1 MRITEEFKN
10 DVIAAND
17 IVDVVSHYVQL
28 KRSGS
33 NMSGLCPFHREK
45 TPSFSVSPSL
55 QIFKCFGCGVGGNVI
70 DFIMRIENLDFV
82 DAIAHLADRA
92 GLRMP
97 EPTVG
102 NSAVSEDRDVYYRMN
117 VDAAKYFHR
126 TLLSDD
132 GKAGLD
138 YFKKRQLSMET
149 IVKYGL
155 GFAPDGWNGLR
166 DELLKKGYTEE
177 QMVKNGLASKSE
189 RGSVYDKFRNRAM
202 FPIFDVRGRVI
213 AFGGRVLDDSKP
225 KYLNS
230 PDTPVFNKSKHLF
243 SLNFAKTVQSK
254 RLVLVEGYMDV
265 IGLANHGVPFAI
277 ASLGTALTSDQ
288 ARLLAKYCQEVVVC
302 YDTDNAGRMATLRA
316 LEVLRPFC
324 EKVRVVSVDKGK
336 DPDEYVR
343 ERGAEAFLNLLDEA
357 VDQTAYQINLAREKV
372 DLDNLD
378 EKVSFLNETADILVK
393 IDNAVKREA
402 YLQKVANETGMNVEA
417 LRAELAKRD
426 RRVQQMVDRSQE
438 RKRDN
443 SSVSPAGSTL
453 QRKAERLLI
462 GLCCQDAAVMKWL
475 VSKHETNCFE
485 DSVAKKLAQR
495 LFDEKIVD
503 PPLLLEGF
511 EGKERESASG
521 ILCYQAGYEN
531 HIVAAEQLLSTIKK
545 AKLENEINNLAAGGN
560 LEELKAL
567 IEKRRKNGGLSVDTN
582 EREEK

>member
-97 EPTVG
+97 EPTAG
-102 NSAVSEDRDVYYRMN
+102 NNVVSEDRDVYYRMN

-126 TLLSDD
+126 TLLSDE

-426 RRVQQMVDRSQE
+426 RRVQQMADRSQE

-475 VSKHETNCFE
+475 ISRQETNCFE
-485 DSVAKKLAQR
+485 DDIAKKLAQR

-511 EGKERESASG
+511 EDKEREIASG

-545 AKLENEINNLAAGGN
+545 AKLEHEINDMAADGNLA
-560 LEELKAL
+560 ELKAL
-567 IEKRRKNGGLSVDTN
+567 IEKRRKNGGASADTN
-582 EREEK
+582 EREEN

>member
-28 KRSGS
+28 KRSAS
-33 NMSGLCPFHREK
+33 NMLGLCPFHREK

-82 DAIAHLADRA
+82 DAVAHLADRA

-97 EPTVG
+97 EPTAAGAV
-102 NSAVSEDRDVYYRMN
+102 VSEDKDVYYRMN
-117 VDAAKYFHR
+117 VDAAKFFHR
-126 TLLSDD
+126 TLLSDE
-132 GKAGLD
+132 GKTGLE

-166 DELLKKGYTEE
+166 DDLVKKGYTEE
-177 QMVKNGLASKSE
+177 QMIKNGLASKSE
-189 RGSVYDKFRNRAM
+189 RGSVYDKFRNRVM

-243 SLNFAKTVQSK
+243 SLNFAKTIQSK

-265 IGLANHGVPFAI
+265 IGLANHGIPFAI

-288 ARLLAKYCQEVVVC
+288 ARLLSKYCQEVVVC
-302 YDTDNAGRMATLRA
+302 YDTDSAGRMATLRA

-336 DPDEYVR
+336 DPDEYVK
-343 ERGAEAFLNLLDEA
+343 ERGADAFLNLLDEA

-372 DLDNLD
+372 DLENLD
-378 EKVSFLNETADILVK
+378 EKVSFLNEIADILVR

-402 YLQKVANETGMNVEA
+402 YLQKAANETGINIEA
-417 LRAELAKRD
+417 LRAELTKRD
-426 RRVQQMVDRSQE
+426 RRVKQTAERSQE
-438 RKRDN
+438 QKRDN
-443 SSVSPAGSTL
+443 SSVSPSGGTL
-453 QRKAERLLI
+453 RRKAERLLI
-462 GLCCQDAAVMKWL
+462 GLCCQDPAIMKWL
-475 VSKHETNCFE
+475 VSQHATDCFE
-485 DSVAKKLAQR
+485 DVVAQKLAHR
-495 LFDEKIVD
+495 LFVEKISD
-503 PPLLLEGF
+503 PPLLLEGL
-511 EGKERESASG
+511 EGKEREVASG
-521 ILCYQAGYEN
+521 ILCYHAGYEN
-531 HIVAAEQLLSTIKK
+531 HIAAATQLLSTIQK
-545 AKLENEINNLAAGGN
+545 AKLDSEISGLAAEGNLA
-560 LEELKAL
+560 ELKVL
-567 IEKRRKNGGLSVDTN
+567 IEKRKKTGGTSADTN
-582 EREEK
+582 EREEN

>member
-1 MRITEEFKN
+1 
-10 DVIAAND
+10 
-17 IVDVVSHYVQL
+17 
-28 KRSGS
+28 
-33 NMSGLCPFHREK
+33 
-45 TPSFSVSPSL
+45 
-55 QIFKCFGCGVGGNVI
+55 
-70 DFIMRIENLDFV
+70 
-82 DAIAHLADRA
+82 LADRA

-97 EPTVG
+97 EPTTG
-102 NSAVSEDRDVYYRMN
+102 NNVVSEDRDVYYRMN

-126 TLLSDD
+126 TLLSDE
-132 GKAGLD
+132 GKVGLD

-177 QMVKNGLASKSE
+177 QIIKNGLASKSE

-426 RRVQQMVDRSQE
+426 RRVQQMADRSQE

-475 VSKHETNCFE
+475 ISRQETDCFE
-485 DSVAKKLAQR
+485 DDIAKKLAQR

-511 EGKERESASG
+511 EDKEREIASG

-545 AKLENEINNLAAGGN
+545 AKLEHEINDMAAGGN
-560 LEELKAL
+560 LAELKAL
-567 IEKRRKNGGLSVDTN
+567 IEKRRKNGGASADTN
-582 EREEK
+582 EREEN